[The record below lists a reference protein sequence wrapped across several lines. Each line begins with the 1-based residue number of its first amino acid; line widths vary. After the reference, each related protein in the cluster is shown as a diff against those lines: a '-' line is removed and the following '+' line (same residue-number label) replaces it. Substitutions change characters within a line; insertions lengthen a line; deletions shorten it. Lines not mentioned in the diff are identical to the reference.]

1 MSPTPTAAC
10 NECRNL
16 LGGYVL
22 HALDPDEVES
32 VRLHLA
38 TCAACA
44 AEHEELAGIPA
55 ILDTAGAGAVES
67 AIESPPTTLEEAV
80 LDRFAREHPHEASK
94 TASEA
99 TGAGLERTTAASKH
113 SPTRRKSLRAAL
125 RGRFAR
131 PLPAAFAGALAAAA
145 ITAALIVLPGAGG
158 NGSVT
163 GEQYQASLFGS
174 PAAPGARA
182 QAKLQVFSAGTHVK
196 LSVRGL
202 HGTPDTVYEL
212 WCLRDDGAKVS
223 AGTFRTDASGRAD
236 VSLTTAAI
244 PGEYHRLGVER
255 RSLSP
260 GGPAGTS
267 VMAGEIQ
274 YPHS

>member
-1 MSPTPTAAC
+1 MTAAC
-10 NECRNL
+10 NECRTL

-22 HALDPDEVES
+22 HALEPDEQEG
-32 VRLHLA
+32 VRRHLA
-38 TCAACA
+38 ACPACA
-44 AEHEELAGIPA
+44 AEHAELARIPA
-55 ILDTAGAGAVES
+55 ILDTTGAVES
-67 AIESPPTTLEEAV
+67 PTEQPPAALEEAV
-80 LDRFAREHPHEASK
+80 LDRFAREHPGHPPDEAPGP
-94 TASEA
+94 AHRVPVR
-99 TGAGLERTTAASKH
+99 ERIRNGFL
-113 SPTRRKSLRAAL
+113 RRL
-125 RGRFAR
+125 AR
-131 PLPAAFAGALAAAA
+131 PLPAALTGAIAAAA
-145 ITAALIVLPGAGG
+145 ITTALIVLPG
-158 NGSVT
+158 GSDHPS
-163 GEQYQASLFGS
+163 GEQYQASLSGS
-174 PAAPGARA
+174 PAAPGASA
-182 QAKLQVFSAGTHVK
+182 TAKLQVFSSGTLVR

-202 HGTPDTVYEL
+202 HSSPGTVYEL

-260 GGPAGTS
+260 AGPSGTS

>member
-1 MSPTPTAAC
+1 VSSTPTAAC

-16 LGGYVL
+16 LGGFVL
-22 HALDPDEVES
+22 HALEPDEFES
-32 VRLHLA
+32 VRGHLE

-44 AEHEELAGIPA
+44 AEYEQLAGIPA
-55 ILDTAGAGAVES
+55 ILDTAGVGAVES
-67 AIESPPTTLEEAV
+67 STEQPPAALEEAV
-80 LDRFAREHPHEASK
+80 LDRFAREHPREAARE
-94 TASEA
+94 TATEA
-99 TGAGLERTTAASKH
+99 EPGALTAPAETKDTI
-113 SPTRRKSLRAAL
+113 PTRKPRLRTALRARL
-125 RGRFAR
+125 AR
-131 PLPAAFAGALAAAA
+131 PLPAALAGALAAAA
-145 ITAALIVLPGAGG
+145 VTAALIVLPGGG
-158 NGSVT
+158 TSQA

-182 QAKLQVFSAGTHVK
+182 SAKLQVFSAGTHVK

-202 HGTPDTVYEL
+202 HGSPNAVYEL

-260 GGPAGTS
+260 ADEPGTS

>member
-1 MSPTPTAAC
+1 
-10 NECRNL
+10 
-16 LGGYVL
+16 
-22 HALDPDEVES
+22 VES
-32 VRLHLA
+32 S
-38 TCAACA
+38 
-44 AEHEELAGIPA
+44 AEHPPA
-55 ILDTAGAGAVES
+55 
-67 AIESPPTTLEEAV
+67 TLEEAV
-80 LDRFAREHPHEASK
+80 LDRFAREHPGHHEEEQPDAPAPSQRLH
-94 TASEA
+94 A
-99 TGAGLERTTAASKH
+99 RF
-113 SPTRRKSLRAAL
+113 RRHL
-125 RGRFAR
+125 AR
-131 PLPAAFAGALAAAA
+131 PFPAAIAGAVAAAA
-145 ITAALIVLPGAGG
+145 VTAALIVLPGAGG
-158 NGSVT
+158 SGGSS

-182 QAKLQVFSAGTHVK
+182 SAKLQVFASGTHVR

-202 HGTPDTVYEL
+202 HGSPGTVYEL

-223 AGTFRTDASGRAD
+223 AGTFRTDGSGRAD

-260 GGPAGTS
+260 AAQPATS

>member
-1 MSPTPTAAC
+1 MTAPAAC
-10 NECRNL
+10 NECRVL

-22 HALDPDEVES
+22 HALEPDEQES
-32 VRLHLA
+32 VRRHLA
-38 TCAACA
+38 ACPTCA
-44 AEHEELAGIPA
+44 AEHGALAGIPA
-55 ILDTAGAGAVES
+55 ILDTTGSVES
-67 AIESPPTTLEEAV
+67 PTEQPPPALEEAV
-80 LDRFAREHPHEASK
+80 LDRFAREHPGHPPDEAPGPARRSP
-94 TASEA
+94 ARREHIRD
-99 TGAGLERTTAASKH
+99 GL
-113 SPTRRKSLRAAL
+113 RRRL
-125 RGRFAR
+125 AR
-131 PLPAAFAGALAAAA
+131 PLPAALTGAVAAAA
-145 ITAALIVLPGAGG
+145 ITAALIVLPGGG
-158 NGSVT
+158 DHPSGD
-163 GEQYQASLFGS
+163 QYQASLSGS
-174 PAAPGARA
+174 AAAPGASA
-182 QAKLQVFSAGTHVK
+182 TAKLQVFSSGTLVR

-202 HGTPDTVYEL
+202 HSSPDTVYEL

-260 GGPAGTS
+260 AGAPGTS